1 MLSPLFNAVKCTSV
15 LNSYF
20 TDMKE
25 EGLNCYNSAE
35 NRKHVITVAAY
46 ETCLKIRAENRKGL
60 IIPMGFMQIV

>member
-1 MLSPLFNAVKCTSV
+1 
-15 LNSYF
+15 
-20 TDMKE
+20 MKE

-35 NRKHVITVAAY
+35 NLKHVITVAAY